1 MGMRE
6 GGDLSKICPVGI
18 LLCFS
23 VSSLGCLSVCLREI
37 ELEIQ
42 RRKEEQEEEG
52 EEEEEGQKQRNTRL
66 VEPAIGNRFVFVII
80 ALPLSAFFLFF
91 LFFSFSLSLFSF
103 FPFFK

>member
-18 LLCFS
+18 LRCFL
-23 VSSLGCLSVCLREI
+23 VYSLGCLSVCFREI

-42 RRKEEQEEEG
+42 SRKEEDEG
-52 EEEEEGQKQRNTRL
+52 EEEEGQKQRNTRL

-80 ALPLSAFFLFF
+80 ALPLSAFFLPF
-91 LFFSFSLSLFSF
+91 FFSFFSF
-103 FPFFK
+103 AFSFLKKKITFF